1 MTNAGISSEA
11 LTGPAAVL
19 ADEMLAGYLDWRED
33 AAAVA
38 DVYQRWSHAPAAE
51 EPMWFSV
58 YLAAL
63 EQEESAAE
71 IYALAVANLRRS
83 LPARQRRT
91 GPGQPQTEGP
101 RRP

>member
-1 MTNAGISSEA
+1 MAKAATSSEA
-11 LTGPAAVL
+11 LVGPAAIL

-51 EPMWFSV
+51 EAMWFSA

-63 EQEESAAE
+63 EQEEASARS
-71 IYALAVANLRRS
+71 YALAVANLRRS